1 MIENTNKEEAENQE
15 ELEELEAISDES
27 DDGEQK
33 ENQEAVQTVFKADS
47 HIEPAKNPSKKIKSR
62 RLPPLLRL
70 SRRATVFL
78 SLLLIASGLFFI
90 TGNKQTFLDS
100 NLKLILNFIA
110 CDSIALTF
118 FSACSSLECIYY
130 LAKEKKFKYL
140 FHLPVYMLILATGT
154 VISIVSLTINLLS
167 EGIDF

>member
-1 MIENTNKEEAENQE
+1 MTENAGKKEAENQD
-15 ELEELEAISDES
+15 ELEELEAIGDES
-27 DDGEQK
+27 DTGSQDS
-33 ENQEAVQTVFKADS
+33 NQEFPQA
-47 HIEPAKNPSKKIKSR
+47 EPHGETSKTTSKKVKSR

-78 SLLLIASGLFFI
+78 SLILIASGIFFI

-118 FSACSSLECIYY
+118 FSACSSLECLFYII
-130 LAKEKKFKYL
+130 KEKKIKYL
-140 FHLPVYMLILATGT
+140 FHLAGYLLILAAGS
-154 VISIVSLTINLLS
+154 VISVIFLTINLLS